1 MRLDSEATKVQCTR
15 AIQSRASL
23 CVLGRRIVAAAIVGA
38 PRRFGSQGV
47 SVVDENRI
55 SRLFDLWVLR
65 VLRVT
70 MALGIT
76 AALAIL
82 VLLVIRELGR
92 SWTQIDSIAELQ
104 QAVQALF
111 AGVLLVVLG
120 LELMDTLRNY
130 FIEHRLRVEFLIS
143 VALIAVARH
152 VIQLDYEHE
161 SPWLVIAI
169 AVLIFALAVSYVA
182 IRKFDYGARRSPDR
196 S

>member
-1 MRLDSEATKVQCTR
+1 M
-15 AIQSRASL
+15 
-23 CVLGRRIVAAAIVGA
+23 
-38 PRRFGSQGV
+38 GV
-47 SVVDENRI
+47 
-55 SRLFDLWVLR
+55 
-65 VLRVT
+65 
-70 MALGIT
+70 GIT
-76 AALAIL
+76 AAVAIL
-82 VLLVIRELGR
+82 VLLVVRELGR
-92 SWTQIDSIAELQ
+92 SWTKIDSVAELQ

-169 AVLIFALAVSYVA
+169 AVLIFSLAGSYVGV
-182 IRKFDYGARRSPDR
+182 RKFEFRGRSNPDR

>member
-1 MRLDSEATKVQCTR
+1 M
-15 AIQSRASL
+15 I
-23 CVLGRRIVAAAIVGA
+23 
-38 PRRFGSQGV
+38 
-47 SVVDENRI
+47 DEDRI

-65 VLRVT
+65 ILRIT

-82 VLLVIRELGR
+82 VLLVLRELGR

-104 QAVQALF
+104 QAVKALF

-120 LELMDTLRNY
+120 LELMDTLRVY
-130 FIEHRLRVEFLIS
+130 FTEHRLRMEFLIS

-161 SPWLVIAI
+161 SPWLIIAI
-169 AVLIFALAVSYVA
+169 AVLIFSLAAGYVGV
-182 IRKFDYGARRSPDR
+182 RKADYGARSNPDR

>member
-1 MRLDSEATKVQCTR
+1 
-15 AIQSRASL
+15 
-23 CVLGRRIVAAAIVGA
+23 
-38 PRRFGSQGV
+38 
-47 SVVDENRI
+47 VVDAK
-55 SRLFDLWVLR
+55 SLSALFDLWVLR
-65 VLRVT
+65 ILRAL

-82 VLLVIRELGR
+82 VLLVIREFGR

-152 VIQLDYEHE
+152 VIQLDYEHA
-161 SPWLVIAI
+161 SPWVVIAI
-169 AVLIFALAVSYVA
+169 ALLTFSLAASYVGV
-182 IRKFDYGARRSPDR
+182 RKVDLRAPPGRGDGS
-196 S
+196 